1 MEQKYSH
8 LINRDRSIRLLAKNA
23 CFRAIFVKSTNLS
36 REAAERHNL
45 NSKASI
51 LLSKIM
57 TAAALIA
64 STLKGEERAIIELIS
79 NGYFKKVLG
88 EASQN
93 GEIRGY
99 VQINDNLTNS
109 NIEIGSGYFMVTRIL
124 YDHAEP
130 LTGIIELQDGDIDA
144 NLSYYYY
151 KSEQIPTGV
160 IISAELDS
168 DGIIKYAGGL
178 MVQAMP
184 GYKRNDLEKIYNSM
198 NQIKSLEEAILCD
211 ENQSIEFLKNHLPFD
226 FDILK
231 SCIDSNLAH
240 EGEKELKKT
249 VNIFCHTLEQHD
261 IPYLLEYSG
270 NRGFHVWITFEEAVN
285 YRTGF
290 DIQQAIIQEVG
301 LDFNRDLIGLDLFPH
316 SATPTGGVGLGVKIP
331 LSKHKKSGYY
341 SYLLSCITE
350 IEAVQKFSYLSD
362 NILLDNINILEGHS
376 SISRSKR
383 LCCTNLSLKA
393 YSTI

>member
-231 SCIDSNLAH
+231 SQILDFFCRCSKESFIQKLSLLNL
-240 EGEKELKKT
+240 EELKEMQHLHQT
-249 VNIFCHTLEQHD
+249 ELVCQYCNAHYYLDEEELENI
-261 IPYLLEYSG
+261 
-270 NRGFHVWITFEEAVN
+270 IT
-285 YRTGF
+285 
-290 DIQQAIIQEVG
+290 QK
-301 LDFNRDLIGLDLFPH
+301 
-316 SATPTGGVGLGVKIP
+316 SAL
-331 LSKHKKSGYY
+331 
-341 SYLLSCITE
+341 
-350 IEAVQKFSYLSD
+350 Q
-362 NILLDNINILEGHS
+362 N
-376 SISRSKR
+376 
-383 LCCTNLSLKA
+383 
-393 YSTI
+393 